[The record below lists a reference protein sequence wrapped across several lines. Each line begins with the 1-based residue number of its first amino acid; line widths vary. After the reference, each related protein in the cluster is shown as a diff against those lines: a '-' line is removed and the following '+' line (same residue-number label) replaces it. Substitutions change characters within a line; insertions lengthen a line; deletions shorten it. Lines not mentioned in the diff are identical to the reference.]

1 MFICRGEPSG
11 SPEPSYVDDLHPTRN
26 VLHKCEERFTLKGFT
41 LKGIKGGEVPSVL
54 FSCNQQARYSVKVD
68 ETYKRGGL
76 LCFPKNY

>member
-41 LKGIKGGEVPSVL
+41 LKGIKGERFCRFYFLATSKP
-54 FSCNQQARYSVKVD
+54 D
-68 ETYKRGGL
+68 I
-76 LCFPKNY
+76 P